1 MSSPSEILTTRVD
14 LPGLMRVLGH
24 NLYSTPSVALRELVQ
39 NAHDSI
45 NRRRIEQADAPAEG
59 RIVVRPDPLAGTLAI
74 EDTGAGL
81 TRDEVV
87 RYLATVGAGYTGRLR
102 AEGRGDGLIGQFGL
116 GFLSAFFVST
126 RVEVHTT
133 SYQSPDEGWLFASA
147 GGERYSLESAAPRP
161 IGTRVLLHL
170 SDAFRALADPE
181 VCEALL
187 RRYCCLLREPIHIG
201 GPDGD
206 AVNRPPP
213 PWRVA
218 GDLPAVRRTRLALD
232 FARRFERRFD
242 PICTMPI
249 EPTAD
254 APVRGLLWV
263 QDGGTFGTTDNRNVA
278 VFVRGM
284 LVSDDARELLPA
296 WAGFCGGV
304 VESDALVPTASRE
317 DLQKD
322 ATYDAIA
329 EHLRATLVEQ
339 IAALPRTAPA
349 AWRRILLRHNEGLIG
364 AALADDRMFD
374 LLADQLKLPTSE
386 GELTV
391 PAIAR
396 RSKGRLHVSLGE
408 GSGYEEVLFRA
419 MQVPVVSGV
428 RYGALPFCQRHA
440 ERNGF
445 TVVRLGTRTGDAALF
460 APAEIEADARAR
472 LDALLGRPDQQVVPT
487 RFAPAELPVVLVP
500 DREVALKRR
509 IEQDEAD
516 KRISSAILGLARIYT
531 ERITDTASSRLYVN
545 LDSPVIRRLLD
556 RDGPAEQAAA
566 RIVRA
571 LADLM
576 TDRREGLI
584 DVDTGAAFRGLSE
597 ALVHLMGPALE
608 ETPS

>member
-1 MSSPSEILTTRVD
+1 MNSPSELMTTRVD

-45 NRRRIEQADAPAEG
+45 QRRRIEAGDVDAPA
-59 RIVVRPDPLAGTLAI
+59 IIVRPDPVAGTLAI

-87 RYLATVGAGYTGRLR
+87 RYLATVGSGYTGRLR
-102 AEGRGDGLIGQFGL
+102 REGRGDGLIGQFGL

-133 SYQSPDEGWLFASA
+133 SYQTPDEGWRFVST
-147 GGERYSLESAAPRP
+147 GGERYTLAAAEARP
-161 IGTRVLLHL
+161 IGSRVLLHL
-170 SDAFRALADPE
+170 SDGFRPLADPE
-181 VCEALL
+181 VCTSLL
-187 RRYCCLLREPIHIG
+187 RRYCCLLREPIHVG
-201 GPDGD
+201 AVGD
-206 AVNRPPP
+206 DPVNRPPP
-213 PWRVA
+213 PWRLDD
-218 GDLPAVRRTRLALD
+218 DLPDVRRTRLALD

-242 PICTMPI
+242 PICTLPV
-249 EPTAD
+249 EPTDD

-263 QDGGTFGTTDNRNVA
+263 QDGATFGTSDNRNVS

-304 VESDALVPTASRE
+304 IESDALVPTASRE

-329 EHLRATLVEQ
+329 ARLRTCLVEHL
-339 IAALPRTAPA
+339 AALPRTAPA
-349 AWRRILLRHNEGLIG
+349 AWRRILTRHNEALIG
-364 AALADDRMFD
+364 AALADSRMFD

-391 PAIAR
+391 PVIAR

-440 ERNGF
+440 ERGGL
-445 TVVRLGTRTGDAALF
+445 TVVRLGTRTGDAAMF
-460 APAEIEADARAR
+460 APAEIEPEARAR
-472 LDALLGRPDQQVVPT
+472 LEALLGRDDQQVVPT
-487 RFAPAELPVVLVP
+487 RFVPAELPVVLVP
-500 DREVALKRR
+500 DREAALKRR

-516 KRISSAILGLARIYT
+516 KRISSAILGLARMYT
-531 ERITDTASSRLYVN
+531 QRIDGATISRLYVN
-545 LDSPVIRRLLD
+545 LDSPIIRRLVE
-556 RDGPAEQAAA
+556 RDGPSERAAA
-566 RIVRA
+566 TVVRA

-584 DVDTGAAFRGLSE
+584 DVDTGAAFRGLSA
-597 ALVHLMGPALE
+597 ALVALMGPE
-608 ETPS
+608 EAA

>member
-1 MSSPSEILTTRVD
+1 MSSPSELMTTRVD
-14 LPGLMRVLGH
+14 LPGLMKVLGH

-45 NRRRIEQADAPAEG
+45 HRRRIEADDAETPA
-59 RIVVRPDPLAGTLAI
+59 IVVRPDPIAGTLAI

-102 AEGRGDGLIGQFGL
+102 SEGRGDGLIGQFGL

-133 SYQSPDEGWLFASA
+133 SYQTPDEGWRFVST
-147 GGERYSLESAAPRP
+147 GGERYTLEKADPRP
-161 IGTRVLLHL
+161 VGSRVLLHL
-170 SDAFRALADPE
+170 SDAFRPLADPG

-187 RRYCCLLREPIHIG
+187 RRYCCLLREPIHVG
-201 GPDGD
+201 AVGEAP
-206 AVNRPPP
+206 VNRPPP
-213 PWRVA
+213 PWRIDDP
-218 GDLPAVRRTRLALD
+218 DLPAVRRTRLALD
-232 FARRFERRFD
+232 FARRFETRFE
-242 PICTMPI
+242 PICTLPV
-249 EPTAD
+249 EPTAE

-263 QDGGTFGTTDNRNVA
+263 QDGATFGTSDNRNVS

-304 VESDALVPTASRE
+304 IESDALVPTASRE

-329 EHLRATLVEQ
+329 ARLRQCLVEHL
-339 IAALPRTAPA
+339 AALPRTSPA
-349 AWRRILLRHNEGLIG
+349 AWRRILTRHNEALIG
-364 AALADDRMFD
+364 AALSDDRMFE

-391 PAIAR
+391 PIIAR

-440 ERNGF
+440 ERGGL

-460 APAEIEADARAR
+460 GPAELDPDARAR
-472 LDALLGRPDQQVVPT
+472 LDALFGRPDQQVVPT
-487 RFAPAELPVVLVP
+487 RFEPADLPVVLVP

-516 KRISSAILGLARIYT
+516 KRISSAILGLARMYT
-531 ERITDTASSRLYVN
+531 QRIDGAAVSRLYVN
-545 LDSPVIRRLLD
+545 LDSPIIRRLLE
-556 RDGPAEQAAA
+556 RDGPTERAAA

-571 LADLM
+571 IADLM

-584 DVDTGAAFRGLSE
+584 EVDTGAAFGALSE
-597 ALVHLMGPALE
+597 ALVALMGPE
-608 ETPS
+608 EAT

>member
-1 MSSPSEILTTRVD
+1 MSTPSEILTTRVD

-45 NRRRIEQADAPAEG
+45 HRRRIETGAADDPA
-59 RIVVRPDPLAGTLAI
+59 IVVSPDPVSFTLSI

-102 AEGRGDGLIGQFGL
+102 DAGKGDGLIGQFGL

-133 SYQSPDEGWLFASA
+133 SYQAPDEGWRFVST
-147 GGERYSLESAAPRP
+147 GGERYTLEKADPRP
-161 IGTRVLLHL
+161 VGSRVTLHL
-170 SDAFRALADPE
+170 SDAFRPLADPD
-181 VCEALL
+181 VCAALL
-187 RRYCCLLREPIHIG
+187 RRYCCLLRDPIHVG
-201 GPDGD
+201 AVGD
-206 AVNRPPP
+206 HPVNRPLP
-213 PWRVA
+213 PWRIED
-218 GDLPAVRRTRLALD
+218 DLPPVRLTRLALD

-242 PICTMPI
+242 PICTLPV
-249 EPTAD
+249 EPAD
-254 APVRGLLWV
+254 GAPVKGLLWI
-263 QDGGTFGTTDNRNVA
+263 QDGATFGTSDNRNVS

-284 LVSDDARELLPA
+284 LVDDDARDLLPP

-304 VESDALVPTASRE
+304 IESDALVPTASRE

-322 ATYDAIA
+322 AVYEAIA
-329 EHLRATLVEQ
+329 LRLRDALVDHL
-339 IAALPRTAPA
+339 AALPRTAPA
-349 AWRRILLRHNEGLIG
+349 TWRRILLRHNEALIG
-364 AALADDRMFD
+364 AALSDDRMFD

-391 PAIAR
+391 PVIAR

-428 RYGALPFCQRHA
+428 RFGALPFCQRHA
-440 ERNGF
+440 ERGGL
-445 TVVRLGTRTGDAALF
+445 TLVRLGTRAGDAAMF
-460 APAEIEADARAR
+460 TPADVSPEARAR
-472 LDALLGRPDQQVVPT
+472 LEGLFGRADQQVVPT
-487 RFAPAELPVVLVP
+487 AFAPAELPVVLVP

-516 KRISSAILGLARIYT
+516 KRISSAILGLARMYT
-531 ERITDTASSRLYVN
+531 QRIDGSASSRLYVN
-545 LDSPVIRRLLD
+545 LDSPIIRRLVD

-584 DVDTGAAFRGLSE
+584 EVDTGGAFRALSE
-597 ALVHLMGPALE
+597 SLVALMGPE
-608 ETPS
+608 E